1 MVRKIDNISDIFKIS
16 EFRKDLNIFNI
27 VVKDALKDSREIY
40 SDNDNYV
47 IIFKDDITVVWTKN
61 NIDFVSLLDVVNIL
75 DNYSNN
81 IIICKRELGSVLDVG
96 LIYDEINCMQ
106 CNKIRKPRECSGH
119 LYLPTNY
126 DIDILSKYFFEYA
139 KEVNYKK
146 IQSLDDAYFFIQRLL
161 DDNNIYAWRDS
172 KTIVS
177 MASYSSYN
185 NQSKIFNIYTIP
197 DARKKGYAQN
207 LIYSITNEMINDNM
221 IPSIYIKNNLSS
233 AIYKK
238 VGYESVGDL
247 LMFNNKVKMKVR

>member
-1 MVRKIDNISDIFKIS
+1 MIRKIDNISDIFNIS

-40 SDNDNYV
+40 SDNVNYV
-47 IIFKDDITVVWTKN
+47 IIFKDDITIVWTKN
-61 NIDFVSLLDVVNIL
+61 NIDFVPLLDVASIL
-75 DNYSNN
+75 DNSSNN
-81 IIICKRELGSVLDVG
+81 NIICKRELGSILDIG
-96 LIYDEINCMQ
+96 PIYDEINCMQ
-106 CNKIRKPRECSGH
+106 CNKIRKPRECSGL

-139 KEVNYKK
+139 KEVNYIK